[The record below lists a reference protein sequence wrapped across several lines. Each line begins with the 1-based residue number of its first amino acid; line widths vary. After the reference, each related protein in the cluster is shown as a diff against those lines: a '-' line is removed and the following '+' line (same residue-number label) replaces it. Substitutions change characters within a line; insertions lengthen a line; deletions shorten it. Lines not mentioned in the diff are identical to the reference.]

1 MYVSKSTLNISYD
14 DLNIATNE
22 GCSACVVWIEA
33 STQPNKRERVRFLLQ
48 GLVGVSFVTQR
59 WQITT
64 PMEAVSWKDQHKVS

>member
-22 GCSACVVWIEA
+22 GCSVLFGLKQAH
-33 STQPNKRERVRFLLQ
+33 SRTRERERGRFLLQ